1 MIFTKEK
8 RIEIYEKCNGKCA
21 YCGNDISLKEMQIDH
36 IIPQRNFEMH
46 VKNKYKIPTFL
57 THLTIDDLND
67 NDNLLPAC
75 RVCNGWKSTYHLDL
89 FRSEIEEQTKRL
101 NERSSNYRMAKKYG
115 LIEETKI
122 PVVFYFE
129 QFLNVL

>member
-1 MIFTKEK
+1 MVFKKEI
-8 RIEIYEKCNGKCA
+8 REEIYNKYNGRCA
-21 YCGNDISLKEMQIDH
+21 YCGNEISIKEMQIDH
-36 IIPQRNFEMH
+36 VIPQRNFEMYI
-46 VKNKYKIPTFL
+46 KNKYKIPEFL
-57 THLTIDDLND
+57 KHLTIYDLNN

-75 RVCNGWKSTYHLDL
+75 RVCNGWKSAYHLEL

-101 NERSSNYRMAKKYG
+101 NSRSANYRMAKKYG
-115 LIEETKI
+115 LIEEIKN